1 MKIISIVVAFVL
13 ALCFFNSSAFAQ
25 ATSSDIFEPVLD
37 AQNRLQEYYDA
48 VALEEEGKLSEK
60 RTDEQNDLIE
70 EAVISFREAAI
81 TLAEKYPDD
90 TEKFLENIEQVESS
104 KRSILRLR
112 FEKSKSP
119 EASSVEY
126 ASQVN
131 LDKSYKVLENKV
143 YTATSLTDTL
153 VLRGYAY
160 NSLRN
165 RWTISVK
172 SNFFNYT
179 SLFSIDLPL
188 SYKALTGKEV
198 KSLVK
203 MTKEER
209 EEYER
214 NIMLYDSLFRQA
226 VPVVYV
232 RLKYKIR
239 KWKEASEYR
248 FEPEQLEL
256 VRTDTNKTIFTF
268 GKDFLSETTFIVYPR
283 IEIRTASEREA
294 DINSAAR
301 VLMGEMK
308 TNQEKAVA
316 RAESRGQITIVDDKK
331 KHVEQKG
338 RSAVYIST
346 DTRITNSMLNDFEA
360 KDIQLNSIVLNV
372 ALGLGKFG
380 FVGGDFGYDYKNRSK
395 ENSAYCFGAFGG
407 VNFMPTNFIRPYAE
421 LALNYHTDENL
432 TPEIGVGTD
441 ILIGKV
447 MLNLGYNFGWK
458 INLENYFD
466 EKEFLDDDISTYHL
480 FTVGFGFTWR

>member
-13 ALCFFNSSAFAQ
+13 AICLFNSSAFAQ
-25 ATSSDIFEPVLD
+25 ATSADIFEPVVD
-37 AQNRLQEYYDA
+37 AQNRLQEYYDTE
-48 VALEEEGKLSEK
+48 ALEEDSKLSEK

-90 TEKFLENIEQVESS
+90 TEKFLENIEQVETS
-104 KRSILRLR
+104 KRSILRMR
-112 FEKSKSP
+112 FEKSRSQD
-119 EASSVEY
+119 ASSVEY
-126 ASQVN
+126 ASLVN

-188 SYKALTGKEV
+188 TYKALTGKEV
-198 KSLVK
+198 KSRVK

-226 VPVVYV
+226 VPVVYA

-283 IEIRTASEREA
+283 IEISTASERE
-294 DINSAAR
+294 
-301 VLMGEMK
+301 
-308 TNQEKAVA
+308 
-316 RAESRGQITIVDDKK
+316 
-331 KHVEQKG
+331 
-338 RSAVYIST
+338 
-346 DTRITNSMLNDFEA
+346 
-360 KDIQLNSIVLNV
+360 
-372 ALGLGKFG
+372 
-380 FVGGDFGYDYKNRSK
+380 
-395 ENSAYCFGAFGG
+395 
-407 VNFMPTNFIRPYAE
+407 
-421 LALNYHTDENL
+421 
-432 TPEIGVGTD
+432 
-441 ILIGKV
+441 
-447 MLNLGYNFGWK
+447 
-458 INLENYFD
+458 
-466 EKEFLDDDISTYHL
+466 
-480 FTVGFGFTWR
+480 